1 MNIEKVS
8 SWLVVMTALL
18 MTSCDCGV
26 GNIGIVMDARSN
38 EVLSDVEV
46 FRINNDQF
54 SVATTDSTGLY
65 DYADFQEGAIC
76 PNTFELLFR
85 KQGFADTT
93 FFVNNSVSDT
103 ASITMRKL

>member
-1 MNIEKVS
+1 MNVEKVNL
-8 SWLVVMTALL
+8 WLVILTSLL
-18 MTSCDCGV
+18 MTSCDCGISS
-26 GNIGIVMDARSN
+26 IGIVADTRSD

-46 FRINNDQF
+46 FRIDDDRF
-54 SVATTDSTGLY
+54 PVATTDSVGLY

-93 FFVNNSVSDT
+93 FFVNNSISDT
-103 ASITMRKL
+103 ANIMMREL